1 MPTTAYRTN
10 DTDLTVT
17 VSLAG
22 TNALAGD
29 TVQLYNGTTALGL
42 AHVLTSTQ
50 LPPSSTLLPY
60 TTLFRSTTYDIT
72 AKITDTAGNQSAASN
87 TFTVIEDT
95 TAPNAR
101 SVEDTT
107 EVESQSNVEF
117 TSVDRTKD
125 TDLTVTVS
133 LAGTNALAGDTVQ
146 LYNGTTALPLAHVL
160 TSVYITADAVD
171 LHLHSFPTRRSSD
184 LTAKITDTAGNQSAA
199 SNTFT
204 VIEDT
209 TAPNAPAI
217 TAVNDDVSPVTGN
230 LTSGDRTNDTDLT
243 VTVSLA
249 GTNALAGDTVQL
261 YNGTTALGLAH
272 VLTSAEITAGSVD
285 LQTGTLSNG
294 TTYDITAKITDTAG
308 NQSAASN
315 TFTLFLHAALPISPA
330 ITAVND
336 DVS

>member
-1 MPTTAYRTN
+1 GDRTN

-42 AHVLTSTQ
+42 AHVLTSAEITAGSVDLQ
-50 LPPSSTLLPY
+50 TGTL
-60 TTLFRSTTYDIT
+60 SNGTTYDI
-72 AKITDTAGNQSAASN
+72 
-87 TFTVIEDT
+87 
-95 TAPNAR
+95 
-101 SVEDTT
+101 
-107 EVESQSNVEF
+107 
-117 TSVDRTKD
+117 
-125 TDLTVTVS
+125 
-133 LAGTNALAGDTVQ
+133 
-146 LYNGTTALPLAHVL
+146 
-160 TSVYITADAVD
+160 
-171 LHLHSFPTRRSSD
+171 
-184 LTAKITDTAGNQSAA
+184 TAKITDTAGNQSAA

-315 TFTLFLHAALPISPA
+315 TFTVIEDTTAPNAPA

-336 DVS
+336 DVSPVTGNLTSGDRTNDTD